1 MPLEKILEKALYY
14 DGAFYLLHLIFCLR
28 LGGAFVFSH
37 FHHRKLFYHNGGAGS
52 IENGVCPPR
61 KMMWFLPN
69 IAQGGNRGPRKAQA
83 QKAPRRGGD
92 SPPAH
97 NPSVSFA
104 DSSPYTGEPC
114 VFAEMTLFRR
124 AADSSPYAMFVETT
138 PFFNRRL
145 RTEWYEFRRSGRAKR
160 FACRRGFS
168 GAKKEGRCWRPSSF
182 GCFKFILSRVE
193 VKLLRAA
200 GICKTCDI
208 LYSFE

>member
-1 MPLEKILEKALYY
+1 MKKSLKKPFIMTELFISCTLSFACASAALL
-14 DGAFYLLHLIFCLR
+14 FSRIFITVNYFTITAAR
-28 LGGAFVFSH
+28 
-37 FHHRKLFYHNGGAGS
+37 GS

-124 AADSSPYAMFVETT
+124 ASVSPKSGKLNKLRVGAAIRRPPTT
-138 PFFNRRL
+138 PQSASL
-145 RTEWYEFRRSGRAKR
+145 TAPLTQGSLV
-160 FACRRGFS
+160 FS
-168 GAKKEGRCWRPSSF
+168 PK
-182 GCFKFILSRVE
+182 
-193 VKLLRAA
+193 
-200 GICKTCDI
+200 
-208 LYSFE
+208 

>member
-52 IENGVCPPR
+52 IENGVCPTR
-61 KMMWFLPN
+61 KIMWFLPN
-69 IAQGGNRGPRKAQA
+69 IAQGWQSG
-83 QKAPRRGGD
+83 APKSGSPTTARRGGD
-92 SPPAH
+92 SPPAN

-124 AADSSPYAMFVETT
+124 AAGSSPYAVFSETT
-138 PFFNRRL
+138 PFSIDERA
-145 RTEWYEFRRSGRAKR
+145 EWYEFRRSGP
-160 FACRRGFS
+160 FGVSNRRICVS
-168 GAKKEGRCWRPSSF
+168 LA
-182 GCFKFILSRVE
+182 GC
-193 VKLLRAA
+193 
-200 GICKTCDI
+200 
-208 LYSFE
+208 

>member
-28 LGGAFVFSH
+28 LGGAFCFLSIFITV
-37 FHHRKLFYHNGGAGS
+37 KLFYHNGGAGS

-114 VFAEMTLFRR
+114 VFRRNDAVQAGIGVPEKRQAQQAARRGSDSPPANNPSVSFADSSPYTGEPCVFAEMTLFRR
-124 AADSSPYAMFVETT
+124 AIGGSPKSASSTSCA
-138 PFFNRRL
+138 
-145 RTEWYEFRRSGRAKR
+145 
-160 FACRRGFS
+160 
-168 GAKKEGRCWRPSSF
+168 
-182 GCFKFILSRVE
+182 
-193 VKLLRAA
+193 
-200 GICKTCDI
+200 
-208 LYSFE
+208 

>member
-124 AADSSPYAMFVETT
+124 ASVSPKSGKLNKLRVGAAIRRPPTT
-138 PFFNRRL
+138 PQSASL
-145 RTEWYEFRRSGRAKR
+145 TGR
-160 FACRRGFS
+160 
-168 GAKKEGRCWRPSSF
+168 
-182 GCFKFILSRVE
+182 I
-193 VKLLRAA
+193 VK
-200 GICKTCDI
+200 
-208 LYSFE
+208 